1 MSSGSATSQNIFG
14 PISSHVD
21 PFWHFCTFIVFFL
34 TFAGSKQE
42 LYCRLYLQCH
52 APHRAF
58 FSNLTV
64 LGSTQFLPCINAYQL
79 VTVCSWW
86 QAKPLFIFGT
96 FFDQMLVFFRTFGRW
111 QFVVGGSGKSSG
123 SERAEQQ
130 ATQSSGSH
138 PEQTTQFTSSH
149 QLGHYKVSTI
159 KCQIEY
165 YISSQKQD
173 NVQNPNHRI
182 GLRNIFCL
190 HSLQMQP
197 GECSGARG
205 RFAICLTIFYCII
218 FVAEKYCICWRQ
230 YTA

>member
-1 MSSGSATSQNIFG
+1 MPPRKTFLDQSHLMLIPFGTFVLLLYFSLHLLVANKNSIVDCTCSAMHHTE
-14 PISSHVD
+14 
-21 PFWHFCTFIVFFL
+21 HFL
-34 TFAGSKQE
+34 
-42 LYCRLYLQCH
+42 
-52 APHRAF
+52 
-58 FSNLTV
+58 SNLTV
-64 LGSTQFLPCINAYQL
+64 LGSTQFLPCINAYWL

-165 YISSQKQD
+165 YISSQK
-173 NVQNPNHRI
+173 
-182 GLRNIFCL
+182 
-190 HSLQMQP
+190 
-197 GECSGARG
+197 
-205 RFAICLTIFYCII
+205 
-218 FVAEKYCICWRQ
+218 
-230 YTA
+230 